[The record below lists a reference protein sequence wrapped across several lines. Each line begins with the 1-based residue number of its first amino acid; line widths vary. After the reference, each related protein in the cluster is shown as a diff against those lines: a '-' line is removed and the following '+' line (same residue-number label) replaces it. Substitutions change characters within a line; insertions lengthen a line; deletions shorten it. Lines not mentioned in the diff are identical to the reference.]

1 MSDLHFS
8 HTNIAMATNETTGRT
23 IVWDRDT
30 DTFGSGFS
38 YPAALMDLAGNYDDE
53 YCKEQNE

>member
-1 MSDLHFS
+1 
-8 HTNIAMATNETTGRT
+8 MATNETTGRT

-53 YCKEQNE
+53 YCNEQNE

>member
-1 MSDLHFS
+1 
-8 HTNIAMATNETTGRT
+8 MATNETTGRT